1 LATMWPGEYRAR
13 LEPLVLLDEHERPV
27 AKGGQEVDVV
37 GGFLPSNDARASSYS
52 RGLFAVSRTIESRA
66 D

>member
-1 LATMWPGEYRAR
+1 

-27 AKGGQEVDVV
+27 ARGGQEVVVV
-37 GGFLPSNDARASSYS
+37 GGFLPSNDARACSYS